1 MTPTYQQD
9 EYGTFLTAHV
19 PINDSQDR
27 YSGFIGVDFDLQY
40 YFASEARFHAIALG
54 SLLAVLIMSL
64 LIGYLVAI
72 YYAAMQQ
79 RMGTLYDASV
89 SDGLTRWLNR
99 RGAMDAIK
107 HLLARKEESYAVLLI
122 DIDGLKV
129 INDMRGHVTGDAV
142 IARMA
147 DVIRESTREGD
158 VCARLGGDEFLVFAA
173 CNTDTAMDIA
183 GRILLK
189 VSKPTMPLAGARASA
204 SIGVAVHDGTGADFD
219 RMYRDADA
227 ALYHARTESKTRIG
241 LHVPTTAPNA
251 QPSASPAFVG

>member
-1 MTPTYQQD
+1 M
-9 EYGTFLTAHV
+9 
-19 PINDSQDR
+19 
-27 YSGFIGVDFDLQY
+27 
-40 YFASEARFHAIALG
+40 
-54 SLLAVLIMSL
+54 
-64 LIGYLVAI
+64 
-72 YYAAMQQ
+72 
-79 RMGTLYDASV
+79 
-89 SDGLTRWLNR
+89 
-99 RGAMDAIK
+99 
-107 HLLARKEESYAVLLI
+107 LLI